1 MSSVIPRYL
10 YHLTS
15 KSNYKSIIS
24 SGVLKT
30 TKPESACDGGVF
42 MLELTNFFK
51 RWGTSKNWEG
61 NMQKE
66 LLFRVGANDAG
77 DVVILRIPTK
87 GLDKSKLRVRSQ
99 NRLNEFVKL
108 NNDSEEKLV
117 KLQEDYI
124 KSELSK
130 LDSKLDTNVIST
142 DEYINKCHEISQKA
156 MEKFPFPEDRL
167 YVPISEHIV
176 SGAPAKERKLFQQR
190 KEAIEYIYPN
200 EIPASVVEKIG
211 ETNVDDILLP
221 AEKCSMRDIFSRL
234 LRGTPEEKATL
245 LLNA

>member
-15 KSNYKSIIS
+15 KSNYKQIIS

-30 TKPESACDGGVF
+30 SKPESACDGGVF

-66 LLFRVGANDAG
+66 LLFRTGASDAG

-108 NNDSEEKLV
+108 NNDNEEKLLE
-117 KLQEDYI
+117 LQQNYI
-124 KSELSK
+124 KSEL
-130 LDSKLDTNVIST
+130 SKLDTNVIST
-142 DEYINKCHEISQKA
+142 DEYIKKCEEISQKA

-190 KEAIEYIYPN
+190 KEAIEYIYPE
-200 EIPASVVEKIG
+200 EIPAFVVEKIG

-221 AEKCSMRDIFSRL
+221 AEKCSLLDIFSRL
-234 LRGTPEEKATL
+234 LKGTPEEKATL

>member
-15 KSNYKSIIS
+15 KSNYKQIIS
-24 SGVLKT
+24 SGFLKT
-30 TKPESACDGGVF
+30 SKPESACNGGVF

-66 LLFRVGANDAG
+66 LLFKVGANDAG

-87 GLDKSKLRVRSQ
+87 RLDINKLRVRSQ

-108 NNDSEEKLV
+108 NNDGEEKLV
-117 KLQEDYI
+117 KLQQDYI

-130 LDSKLDTNVIST
+130 LDTSVLST
-142 DEYINKCHEISQKA
+142 DEYINKCHGISQKA
-156 MEKFPFPEDRL
+156 MEKFPFPEERL

-221 AEKCSMRDIFSRL
+221 AEKCSLINIFSRL
-234 LRGTPEEKATL
+234 LRGTPEAKTTL

>member
-30 TKPESACDGGVF
+30 TKPESACNGGVF

-87 GLDKSKLRVRSQ
+87 GLDSSKLRVRSQ
-99 NRLNEFVKL
+99 NRLNTFVKL
-108 NNDSEEKLV
+108 NNDSEEKLI
-117 KLQEDYI
+117 KLQQDYI

-130 LDSKLDTNVIST
+130 LDTSVLST
-142 DEYINKCHEISQKA
+142 DEYINKCQEIAEKA
-156 MEKFPFPEDRL
+156 MEKFPFSEDRL
-167 YVPISEHIV
+167 YVPISEHII

-190 KEAIEYIYPN
+190 KEALEYVYPDN
-200 EIPASVVEKIG
+200 IPASLIEKIG

-221 AEKCSMRDIFSRL
+221 TKKCSMRDIFSRL